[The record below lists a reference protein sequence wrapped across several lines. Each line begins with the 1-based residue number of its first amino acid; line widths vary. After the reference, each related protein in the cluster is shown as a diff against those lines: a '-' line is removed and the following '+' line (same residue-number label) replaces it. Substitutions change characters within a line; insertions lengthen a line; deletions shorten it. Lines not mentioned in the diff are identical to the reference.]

1 MENKTY
7 AIAVGLFVL
16 ILGMTMVFSF
26 WWLSGSREPIS
37 VYRIVSNMPVTG
49 LSAESTV
56 KFRGVD
62 VGKVE
67 QIILDP
73 SLKTRIFIDIHVPES
88 LQLSKAT
95 YAELKMQGVTGLAFI
110 DLNDTSLDAPK
121 LSADDTITLKAS
133 LFDQLLA
140 KGPALVADIEQLL
153 QTSNATMQTTQQQ
166 LNKLDTEAL
175 NKSLT
180 NVAKASE
187 QLQPLLNNAN
197 LTITKLGS
205 LASEKN
211 QAQLLKT
218 LTSAEHTADSF
229 RPLINELDLT
239 AKEYRA
245 LASDSRK
252 GTSQLAE
259 TLNDETLPAIHTLTN
274 AIHYDVRE
282 FGQVLEML
290 EDNPQSILFGNPE
303 SRPGPGEAGFKS
315 NP

>member
-1 MENKTY
+1 MENKTH

-16 ILGMTMVFSF
+16 ILGMLMIFAF
-26 WWLSGSREPIS
+26 WWLSGSREAVS
-37 VYRIVSNMPVTG
+37 QYRIISDMPVTG
-49 LSAESTV
+49 LTAESTV

-62 VGKVE
+62 VGKVD

-73 SLKTRIFIDIHVPES
+73 SLKTRIFVDIHVPES

-110 DLNDTSLDAPK
+110 DLNDTN
-121 LSADDTITLKAS
+121 LSAPRLTSTDTIPLKAS
-133 LFDQLLA
+133 IFDQLLA
-140 KGPALVADIEQLL
+140 KGPALVNDIEQLL
-153 QTSNATMQTTQQQ
+153 ETSNATMQTTQQQ
-166 LNKLDTEAL
+166 LRKLDTDAL
-175 NKSLT
+175 NKSLVNT
-180 NVAKASE
+180 AKASE
-187 QLQPLLNNAN
+187 QLQPLLINAN
-197 LTITKLGS
+197 QTLTKLGS

-218 LTSAEHTADSF
+218 LNSAQNAAESF
-229 RPLINELDLT
+229 RPLITELDLT

-274 AIHYDVRE
+274 AIHYDVRQ
-282 FGQVLEML
+282 FGQVLELL

-303 SRPGPGEAGFKS
+303 SRPGPGETGFKS

>member
-1 MENKTY
+1 MENKTH

-16 ILGMTMVFSF
+16 ILGMTMIFAF
-26 WWLSGSREPIS
+26 WWLSGSREAVS
-37 VYRIVSNMPVTG
+37 QYRIISDMPVTG

-62 VGKVE
+62 VGKVDN
-67 QIILDP
+67 IILDP
-73 SLKTRIFIDIHVPES
+73 SLKTRIFVDIHVPES

-110 DLNDTSLDAPK
+110 DLNDTNLTAPR
-121 LSADDTITLKAS
+121 LTSTDTIPLKAS
-133 LFDQLLA
+133 IFDQLLA
-140 KGPALVADIEQLL
+140 KGPALVNDIEQLL
-153 QTSNATMQTTQQQ
+153 ESSNATMQTTQQQ
-166 LNKLDTEAL
+166 LNKLDTDAL
-175 NKSLT
+175 NKSLV
-180 NVAKASE
+180 NAAKASE
-187 QLQPLLNNAN
+187 QLQPLLVNAN
-197 LTITKLGS
+197 QTLSKLAS

-218 LTSAEHTADSF
+218 LSSAEHAAESF
-229 RPLINELDLT
+229 RPLITELDLT

-274 AIHYDVRE
+274 AIHYDVRQ
-282 FGQVLEML
+282 FGQVLELL

-303 SRPGPGEAGFKS
+303 NRPGPGETGFKS